1 MSKSFLF
8 VLWAG
13 GGNVPPQLVLAGR
26 LAAQGHEVRVLAPQV
41 LRQRIEAAGLLFE
54 PYREAPEHD
63 EAVRERSLIR
73 DFEHRTPIGA
83 ASAARDHLLAGMAG
97 PIAAD
102 VRAVLR
108 DRKIDLVAS
117 DCFLFG
123 GLFAAE
129 AAGVPRVMLVHTVYP
144 FPGQGRPPFGFGWA
158 PKAGPAGAVRDAI
171 GGELFRRL
179 YEGPLLPRLNDVRA
193 GLGLAPIGSMS
204 ALIEGLD
211 GVAVLTSRAFDF
223 PGAVPANVRYVGAQ
237 LEGSS
242 STWSPPWPTE
252 DIRPLVVVAFSTTYQ
267 AHEDVLARTV
277 EAIGDL
283 PVKAVV
289 STGSFE
295 LNAVPP
301 NVHAASYVPHDRLM
315 PLVDVVVTH
324 AGLGTVHAALSH
336 GSPLVCLPM
345 GRDQLDNA
353 ARVVA
358 RGAGIRLAPKAS
370 PAKIR
375 AAVQRVLD
383 DGRFAA
389 AARRLQTAMALDD
402 SATTGP
408 NLLVALAEGG
418 SAARPGAR
426 SGLSLEGVAPSGVR

>member
-1 MSKSFLF
+1 MSQSFLF

-13 GGNVPPQLVLAGR
+13 GGNVPPQLILAGR
-26 LAAQGHEVRVLAPQV
+26 LAARGHEVRVLAPQV

-73 DFEHRTPIGA
+73 DFEHRTAIGA
-83 ASAARDHLLAGMAG
+83 ASAVRDHLLAGMAG
-97 PIAAD
+97 PVAAD
-102 VRAVLR
+102 VQMVLR
-108 DRKIDLVAS
+108 GRKIDLVAS
-117 DCFLFG
+117 DSFLFG

-144 FPGQGRPPFGFGWA
+144 FPGPGRPPFGFGWA
-158 PKAGPAGAVRDAI
+158 PMEGPVGAVRDAI
-171 GGELFRRL
+171 GRALFRRV
-179 YEGPLLPRLNDVRA
+179 YEAPLLPRLNEVRA
-193 GLGLAPIGSMS
+193 GLGLTPFGSVS
-204 ALIEGLD
+204 ALVEGQD
-211 GVAVLTSRAFDF
+211 GVLVLTSKAFDF
-223 PGAVPANVRYVGAQ
+223 PGPVPANLRYAGAQ
-237 LEGSS
+237 LEESR
-242 STWSPPWPTE
+242 STWSPPWPAE
-252 DIRPLVVVAFSTTYQ
+252 DMRPLVAVAFSTTYQ

-289 STGSFE
+289 STGE
-295 LNAVPP
+295 LELKAVPP
-301 NVHAASYVPHDRLM
+301 NVHAARYVPHDRLM
-315 PLVDVVVTH
+315 PLADVVITH
-324 AGLGTVHAALSH
+324 AGLGTVHAALAH
-336 GSPLVCLPM
+336 GRPLLCLPM

-353 ARVVA
+353 ARVVR

-402 SATTGP
+402 SSTAGP
-408 NLLVALAEGG
+408 DFLVALAGAG
-418 SAARPGAR
+418 RTARPGAP
-426 SGLSLEGVAPSGVR
+426 SSLPLEGVAPSRVR